1 MTDKLSGH
9 ILENVIN
16 MINHSMIKD
25 IKEYTKSIMLD
36 VMMRFS
42 KTSIQLL

>member
-1 MTDKLSGH
+1 MTNKLSGH

-16 MINHSMIKD
+16 MINHFMIKD
-25 IKEYTKSIMLD
+25 IKEYSKSIMLD

-42 KTSIQLL
+42 